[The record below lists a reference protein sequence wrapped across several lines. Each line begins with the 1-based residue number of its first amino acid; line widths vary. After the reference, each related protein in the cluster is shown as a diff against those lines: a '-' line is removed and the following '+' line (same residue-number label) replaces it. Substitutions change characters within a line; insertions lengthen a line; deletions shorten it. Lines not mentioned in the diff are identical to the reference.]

1 MHIRILDKYI
11 FREVFK
17 AFIFGICAFSAVF
30 IGSGT
35 LFKIAKYITDYGA
48 SLSAV
53 VKVFV
58 FGLPSVIMWTFPMS
72 MLLATLLTFGR
83 LSSSSE
89 ITAMK
94 SCGIGFY
101 RIAAP
106 AVIMGFLVSIGA
118 IAFNEYVVPWANTA
132 YRNVVYYEIQGN
144 NGMKSQEHIIL
155 KDIQD
160 GKIQRLVYA
169 RRYDG
174 DTQTLQGVTMQDFNQ
189 DGKVSHVE
197 NAEYAEY
204 SMDKWIMHNG
214 MLYDISEGQSEH
226 SMRFDTQVLPIKASP
241 KQIVREQKDPE
252 ELTMK
257 ELRAQI
263 NIMKTQYVDTN
274 KLEAELYQ
282 RITVPMAS
290 LIFALIG
297 VPLGLQ
303 PTRNSSSAGFAMSVI
318 IIFFY
323 YALMTMGNA
332 LARSGAVAPIIAVW
346 IPNIVGSSRASS
358 SYAGPRVDGSGNL
371 RTGIKKEGKVVDT
384 GCMVSYSSS
393 YSSSR
398 AEPLPSSATAWA
410 RRWARRSSP
419 SSACALVI
427 HLSS

>member
-1 MHIRILDKYI
+1 MHLRILDKYI
-11 FREVFK
+11 FREVCK
-17 AFIFGICAFSAVF
+17 AFLFGICAFSAVF

-53 VKVFV
+53 IKVFI
-58 FGLPSVIMWTFPMS
+58 FGLPNVIMWTFPMS

-94 SCGIGFY
+94 SCGIGFF
-101 RIAAP
+101 RIATP
-106 AVIMGFLVSIGA
+106 AIILGFFVSIAA
-118 IAFNEYVVPWANTA
+118 ILFNEHVVPWANTA

-144 NGMKSQEHIIL
+144 TGAKSQDHIIL
-155 KDIQD
+155 KDIKD
-160 GKIQRLVYA
+160 GQIQRLLYA
-169 RRYDG
+169 RRYDA
-174 DTQTLQGVTMQDFNQ
+174 DSQSLQNVTLQEFN
-189 DGKVSHVE
+189 DAGKVSHVE

-204 SMDKWIMHNG
+204 EGKEWIMHNG
-214 MLYDISEGQSEH
+214 MLYDISDGESEH
-226 SMRFDTQVLPIKASP
+226 TLRFNTQVLPISASP
-241 KQIVREQKDPE
+241 RQIVREQKNPE

-257 ELRAQI
+257 ELKAQI
-263 NIMKTQYVDTN
+263 RIMKTQYVDTN
-274 KLEAELYQ
+274 KLETELYQ

-332 LARSGAVAPIIAVW
+332 LARSGAVAPMLAVW
-346 IPNIVGSSRASS
+346 IPNIVGLIAGFILIRRAS
-358 SYAGPRVDGSGNL
+358 R
-371 RTGIKKEGKVVDT
+371 
-384 GCMVSYSSS
+384 
-393 YSSSR
+393 
-398 AEPLPSSATAWA
+398 
-410 RRWARRSSP
+410 
-419 SSACALVI
+419 
-427 HLSS
+427 

>member
-53 VKVFV
+53 IKIFI

-106 AVIMGFLVSIGA
+106 AVLMGLIVSICA

-132 YRNVVYYEIQGN
+132 YRNVLYYEIQGN

-174 DTQTLQGVTMQDFNQ
+174 DTQTLQGVTMQDFNE

-204 SMDKWIMHNG
+204 SMNKWTMHNG

-226 SMRFDTQVLPIKASP
+226 SMRFDTQVLPIKANP

-332 LARSGAVAPIIAVW
+332 LARSGAVAPMIAVW
-346 IPNIVGSSRASS
+346 IPNIVGLIAGFILIRRAS
-358 SYAGPRVDGSGNL
+358 R
-371 RTGIKKEGKVVDT
+371 
-384 GCMVSYSSS
+384 
-393 YSSSR
+393 
-398 AEPLPSSATAWA
+398 
-410 RRWARRSSP
+410 
-419 SSACALVI
+419 
-427 HLSS
+427 

>member
-1 MHIRILDKYI
+1 MSEQQE
-11 FREVFK
+11 FRTIALE
-17 AFIFGICAFSAVF
+17 
-30 IGSGT
+30 SGT
-35 LFKIAKYITDYGA
+35 YETRVTKKFTQRKPYEKNNPGTIKALIPGVVAEVDTQVGT
-48 SLSAV
+48 AV
-53 VKVFV
+53 KK
-58 FGLPSVIMWTFPMS
+58 GD
-72 MLLATLLTFGR
+72 TLMIL
-83 LSSSSE
+83 E
-89 ITAMK
+89 AMK
-94 SCGIGFY
+94 MLN

-174 DTQTLQGVTMQDFNQ
+174 DTQTLQGVTMQDFNE

-226 SMRFDTQVLPIKASP
+226 SMRFDTQVLPIKANP

-257 ELRAQI
+257 ELKAQI
-263 NIMKTQYVDTN
+263 RIMKTQYVDTN

-303 PTRNSSSAGFAMSVI
+303 PTRNSSSALAISPSASVRAFLHSI
-318 IIFFY
+318 
-323 YALMTMGNA
+323 MG
-332 LARSGAVAPIIAVW
+332 
-346 IPNIVGSSRASS
+346 ASVL
-358 SYAGPRVDGSGNL
+358 PR
-371 RTGIKKEGKVVDT
+371 
-384 GCMVSYSSS
+384 
-393 YSSSR
+393 
-398 AEPLPSSATAWA
+398 SSATMLAVIA
-410 RRWARRSSP
+410 AILILRIQFNALKIAVTKRGQTEP
-419 SSACALVI
+419 LCSAVLRVG
-427 HLSS
+427 ST